1 MADAQNFANH
11 RRFVPAYHFVIMPIL
26 LLNIVFAGYGIWQ
39 GMDQGPTV
47 GPDGQPMAVHHALP
61 VMAIWHLIA
70 GIGVAGL
77 GMTRT
82 MAITVQD
89 RVILLEMRLRL
100 ADILPADLKARSRE
114 LTKSQVIGLRFASDG
129 EMAGLVTRCLAGE
142 LKNGEAVKKE
152 IKTWVPDTQRC

>member
-1 MADAQNFANH
+1 MAEAQTYANH
-11 RRFVPAYHFVIMPIL
+11 ARFLWPYHVVIMPIL
-26 LLNIVFAGYGIWQ
+26 LLNVVMMGYGIYQ
-39 GMDQGPTV
+39 APTSK
-47 GPDGQPMAVHHALP
+47 MAY
-61 VMAIWHLIA
+61 WHLIA
-70 GIGVAGL
+70 ALGVAGL
-77 GMTRT
+77 GVFARQ